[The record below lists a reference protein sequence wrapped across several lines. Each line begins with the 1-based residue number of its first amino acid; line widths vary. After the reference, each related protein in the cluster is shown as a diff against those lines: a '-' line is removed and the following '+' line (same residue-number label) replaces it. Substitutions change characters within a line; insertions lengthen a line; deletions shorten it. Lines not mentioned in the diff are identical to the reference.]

1 MSEMLVDLGGGRQRT
16 VDVTTP
22 SNSIKGRKPKPEPKV
37 VEKVTVGEVTQRKK
51 PLWQRV
57 SGSMVVDDGPTVTQ
71 YIVFEVLLPAAK
83 NMISDAVSQ
92 GVDRLMFG
100 DSRPNSRNRTAGTS
114 GYTNY
119 SKVTPLRPDRREMT
133 QRARSSH
140 DFDDIVIQTR
150 GEAEE
155 VLDKLRALV
164 DQYEMATVSDLY
176 DLVGVSGDFTDDKWG
191 WYDLRN
197 AGVRPIRAGYLIVLP
212 RPQALE

>member
-1 MSEMLVDLGGGRQRT
+1 MSEMLIDLGGGRQRT
-16 VDVTTP
+16 VEVTTP
-22 SNSIKGRKPKPEPKV
+22 SNSRKSKIQAEPKV

-57 SGSMVVDDGPTVTQ
+57 SGNMVVDDGPTVTQ

-100 DSRPNSRNRTAGTS
+100 DSRPNSRNRTSTGTS
-114 GYTNY
+114 YTNY
-119 SKVTPLRPDRREMT
+119 SKVTALRPDRRELSP
-133 QRARSSH
+133 RAKASH

-176 DLVGVSGDFTDDKWG
+176 DLVGVSGDFADDKWG